1 MGAIRD
7 FLDSVGR
14 TKTSYTGSLIPGP
27 PPADTASAADKAAFD
42 ESVRKYQL
50 DRRAYEQYNT
60 ELNNRIRAFNPYA
73 DSQYRIASTAPAPA
87 TTTPGQTPAPPATV
101 SVPTAPAPT
110 APTQLRAPTYGAISQ
125 FSNLTPQQQGELY
138 LQQRNIGYTDADIRK
153 ATAAQVGTPNESTW
167 TGYLQTAYPDYA
179 RTVEQQY
186 GTLFNRTGFGSGA
199 QQIDNPGF
207 NYWVNQL
214 SSGAVA
220 PQDLA
225 SIMRSAAATTPVTT
239 PVTTPGTTAPT
250 SDINALYQQYFNRQ
264 ADPRGLQ
271 YWQQSGLTGDAL
283 RNAIIAGAQGPDL
296 DYYNNVYNRPT
307 PVTTP
312 TPTPVTTPGTT
323 APSSDIN
330 ALYQQY
336 FNRQAEPEGLQYWQ
350 QSGLTGDALRN
361 AVIAGAQGPDLDYYN
376 SVYNRPNDYGHSAA
390 RGGYIS
396 KYAEGGRVRTHYQT
410 GGMADEGNLDDVDA
424 FYRDPRNFTRPQSNF
439 PEADPTAIG
448 ERRISTRP
456 INNQPSEIRVDV
468 TAPAPEPAPEPRVAA
483 PRSPL
488 EDMLNRY
495 MGVTG
500 EASRE
505 LASARQRSQAESE
518 AFYNLIRQQAERGES
533 PASRSEMYFRLASAF
548 GAPTRTGQMGETL
561 SNVGQQMSEYTRGRR
576 TEEGERRNLLL
587 RAQEARMGAARED
600 LATTR
605 GLAAQEAQ
613 ERRALVAKLLEISA
627 RNPSERERKIAD
639 IMRTNPEVD
648 YATASNIVNGIVVIR
663 NNPVTGE
670 QEQVNVLTNEV
681 APLRRAAAPAAPA
694 AGGAAGE
701 PAAPGA
707 APSADAGRQPPA
719 QPPRTLWEMAP
730 SVTGIAPAVQETVQ
744 GVTGQVGINAA
755 TEGLVRDRQTFAT
768 VQNDLIR
775 ALSVN
780 PRFPV
785 AEMQRIE
792 REIAIAPGVFT
803 DPRSLRERMVSVNTY
818 LRDRLRNEDRA
829 ATDTSLP
836 SDDRRAALS
845 AANNIRNFLAQLGV
859 PEGADTAR
867 LPSSSR
873 STQRNRPQA
882 PSVGSV
888 VDGYRFLGGDPSDRS
903 NWSRE

>member
-14 TKTSYTGSLIPGP
+14 TKTPYTGSPIPGP
-27 PPADTASAADKAAFD
+27 PPADTASTQSVSGAGTARPITSGSPLSTIRNFTSITAPITTGAPSDDRAAFD

-60 ELNNRIRAFNPYA
+60 ELNNRLRAFNPYA
-73 DSQYRIASTAPAPA
+73 DAQYRVASTAPPA
-87 TTTPGQTPAPPATV
+87 GATSV

-138 LQQRNIGYTDADIRK
+138 LQQRNIGYTDADIRR
-153 ATAAQVGTPNESTW
+153 ATGAQVGTPSEEMMA
-167 TGYLQTAYPDYA
+167 GIYKTAYPQYTQA
-179 RTVEQQY
+179 IESQY
-186 GTLFNRTGFGSGA
+186 GTQFNRTGYGTGA
-199 QQIDNPGF
+199 GQIDYPGY
-207 NYWVNQL
+207 NYYINQL
-214 SSGAVA
+214 STGAVT
-220 PQDLA
+220 PETLE
-225 SIMRSAAATTPVTT
+225 SAIRGGAATTP
-239 PVTTPGTTAPT
+239 TPGTTAPT

-264 ADPRGLQ
+264 ADPG
-271 YWQQSGLTGDAL
+271 
-283 RNAIIAGAQGPDL
+283 
-296 DYYNNVYNRPT
+296 
-307 PVTTP
+307 
-312 TPTPVTTPGTT
+312 
-323 APSSDIN
+323 
-330 ALYQQY
+330 
-336 FNRQAEPEGLQYWQ
+336 GLQYWQ

-361 AVIAGAQGPDLDYYN
+361 AVIAGAQGPDLSYYQQN
-376 SVYNRPNDYGHSAA
+376 FGGGTQQPTNPGSDPYYGRGPEEGGGAA

-410 GGMADEGNLDDVDA
+410 GGRADEGNLDEIDA

-448 ERRISTRP
+448 ERQISTRP

-500 EASRE
+500 EAGRE

-627 RNPSERERKIAD
+627 RDPSERERKIAD
-639 IMRTNPEVD
+639 IMRTNPGVD

-694 AGGAAGE
+694 ATPSAGGGAGE
-701 PAAPGA
+701 PTAPGVAPA
-707 APSADAGRQPPA
+707 AAGRQPPSL
-719 QPPRTLWEMAP
+719 PPRTLWEMAP
-730 SVTGIAPAVQETVQ
+730 SVTGIAPAVQEAAQ
-744 GVTGQVGINAA
+744 GITGQAGINVA
-755 TEGLVRDRQTFAT
+755 TEGLIRDRQTFAT
-768 VQNDLIR
+768 VKSDFIK
-775 ALSVN
+775 ALSAN

-785 AEMQRIE
+785 AEMERLE
-792 REIAIAPGVFT
+792 REINIIPAAFT
-803 DPRSLRERMVSVNTY
+803 DARSLRERMVSVNND
-818 LRDRLRNEDRA
+818 LRRRLQNEERA

-836 SDDRRAALS
+836 VPDRQAALS
-845 AANNIRNFLAQLGV
+845 AANNIRNFLSVLGV

>member
-14 TKTSYTGSLIPGP
+14 TKTPYTGSPIPGP
-27 PPADTASAADKAAFD
+27 PPAETASTQSVSGAGTARPIISGGLLDTIRNVASNTAPTTTSAPTDDRAAFD

-50 DRRAYEQYNT
+50 DRRAYEQYET
-60 ELNNRIRAFNPYA
+60 ELKNRLRNFNPYA
-73 DSQYRIASTAPAPA
+73 DAQYRVAST
-87 TTTPGQTPAPPATV
+87 TPPAGATSV

-138 LQQRNIGYTDADIRK
+138 LQQRGIGYTDADIRK
-153 ATAAQVGTPNESTW
+153 ATAAQVGTPSEEMMA
-167 TGYLQTAYPDYA
+167 GIYKTAYPQYTQA
-179 RTVEQQY
+179 IESQY
-186 GTLFNRTGFGSGA
+186 GTQFNRSGYGTGAG
-199 QQIDNPGF
+199 QIDYPGF
-207 NYWVNQL
+207 NYYINQL
-214 SSGAVA
+214 STGAVTPDTLESA
-220 PQDLA
+220 
-225 SIMRSAAATTPVTT
+225 IRGGAAAT
-239 PVTTPGTTAPT
+239 PVTTPGTTAPAF
-250 SDINALYQQYFNRQ
+250 DINALYQQYFNRQ
-264 ADPRGLQ
+264 ADPGGLQ

-296 DYYNNVYNRPT
+296 DYYN
-307 PVTTP
+307 
-312 TPTPVTTPGTT
+312 
-323 APSSDIN
+323 
-330 ALYQQY
+330 
-336 FNRQAEPEGLQYWQ
+336 
-350 QSGLTGDALRN
+350 
-361 AVIAGAQGPDLDYYN
+361 
-376 SVYNRPNDYGHSAA
+376 SVYNRPNDPGHSAA

-396 KYAEGGRVRTHYQT
+396 KYADGGRVRTHYQR
-410 GGMADEGNLDDVDA
+410 GGRADEGNLDEIDA
-424 FYRDPRNFTRPQSNF
+424 FYRDPRNFRRPQSNF

-448 ERRISTRP
+448 ERRISTQP

-500 EASRE
+500 EAGRE

-605 GLAAQEAQ
+605 ALAAQEAQ

-627 RNPSERERKIAD
+627 RDPSERERRIED
-639 IMRTNPEVD
+639 IMRTNGVD
-648 YATASNIVNGIVVIR
+648 RTTASNIVNGIVVIR

-694 AGGAAGE
+694 AGGAASE

-707 APSADAGRQPPA
+707 APSGTERQPSA
-719 QPPRTLWEMAP
+719 QPPRTLWQMAP
-730 SVTGIAPAVQETVQ
+730 QVTGVVPAVQEAVQ
-744 GVTGQVGINAA
+744 GVTGQAGVNVAP
-755 TEGLVRDRQTFAT
+755 EGLVTARQTFNNA
-768 VQNDLIR
+768 QGELIR
-775 ALSVN
+775 ALSN
-780 PRFPV
+780 NARFPV
-785 AEMQRIE
+785 GEMERI
-792 REIAIAPGVFT
+792 RQEIAITPSAMT
-803 DPRSLRERMVSVNTY
+803 DPRSLRERMQSVDTY
-818 LRDRLRNEDRA
+818 LRNRLQNEERA
-829 ATDTSLP
+829 GTDASLP
-836 SDDRRAALS
+836 VAQRQEARRAA
-845 AANNIRNFLAQLGV
+845 NDIRNFLAVLGV
-859 PEGADTAR
+859 PRNAEPSETS
-867 LPSSSR
+867 SSSR
-873 STQRNRPQA
+873 STRGNRPQA

>member
-283 RNAIIAGAQGPDL
+283 RNA
-296 DYYNNVYNRPT
+296 
-307 PVTTP
+307 
-312 TPTPVTTPGTT
+312 
-323 APSSDIN
+323 
-330 ALYQQY
+330 
-336 FNRQAEPEGLQYWQ
+336 
-350 QSGLTGDALRN
+350 
-361 AVIAGAQGPDLDYYN
+361 VIAGAQGPDLDYYN

-627 RNPSERERKIAD
+627 RDPSERERKIAD
-639 IMRTNPEVD
+639 IMRTNNVD
-648 YATASNIVNGIVVIR
+648 YATASNIVNNVEIIR
-663 NNPVTGE
+663 PNPDTGVFE
-670 QEQVNVLTNEV
+670 RINVLTDEV
-681 APLRRAAAPAAPA
+681 TPLRRAAAPAAPA
-694 AGGAAGE
+694 AGGAAAE
-701 PAAPGA
+701 PAAPA
-707 APSADAGRQPPA
+707 AGGVTTAPRGPGGESAR
-719 QPPRTLWEMAP
+719 PPRTLYELA
-730 SVTGIAPAVQETVQ
+730 SVPRTTGALPALGEAAQRIS
-744 GVTGQVGINAA
+744 GQLGANVVPPEF
-755 TEGLVRDRQTFAT
+755 TERRQAFLN
-768 VQNDLIR
+768 VQNEIIR
-775 ALSVN
+775 AVINN

-785 AEMQRIE
+785 AEQERIR
-792 REIAIAPGVFT
+792 RELNIEPSVFT
-803 DPRSLRERMVSVNTY
+803 DPQTLISRIRALDSTLRTSLENRERES
-818 LRDRLRNEDRA
+818 RDI
-829 ATDTSLP
+829 TLP
-836 SDDRRAALS
+836 RDVRVGALQ
-845 AANNIRNFLAQLGV
+845 AANEARNLLQILGV
-859 PEGADTAR
+859 PQGRQEPAPRSQRRETR
-867 LPSSSR
+867 QPS
-873 STQRNRPQA
+873 RPSEQ
-882 PSVGSV
+882 
-888 VDGYRFLGGDPSDRS
+888 GG
-903 NWSRE
+903 WSIQPIE